1 MTFIIKKKKKTI
13 SWVLITL
20 MTFIGVDY
28 PSNHTIE
35 LYSESISMPIVTT
48 FICGKIFPPIF
59 VNEST
64 N

>member
-1 MTFIIKKKKKTI
+1 MTFIIKKKTTTI

-35 LYSESISMPIVTT
+35 LYSESISMPIATA

>member
-1 MTFIIKKKKKTI
+1 
-13 SWVLITL
+13 

-35 LYSESISMPIVTT
+35 LYSESISMPIATA